1 MPIMADRST
10 LSRKSLAWLLVPAL
24 VIAAAAAWFALDPG
38 FRGSETSQ
46 EAQGP
51 ETQDEFGQRVRNY
64 LLENPQVIVEA
75 MQVLQA
81 RQQAAE
87 ASEIEAVLAAR
98 ADEVFR
104 DPMSPVTGNP
114 DGDVSLVEFFDY
126 NCPYC
131 RRVAP
136 VVAEAEAADPQ
147 LRIVYKEF
155 PILGPGSVFAA
166 RAALAAHRQGLY
178 FAFHEALMQAGGRAE
193 ENSVLTVAKEV
204 GLDVERLKSDM
215 KDPEIQAA
223 IDRNLALA
231 EALRITGTPGF
242 VVGRQILRGA
252 TDLRTLQSLIR
263 EERVATQ

>member
-1 MPIMADRST
+1 MADRAA

-46 EAQGP
+46 EARGP
-51 ETQDEFGQRVRNY
+51 ETQDEFGQRVRDY

-87 ASEIEAVLAAR
+87 SSEAEAVLAAR
-98 ADEVFR
+98 ADEVFH
-104 DPMSPVTGNP
+104 DPMAPVTGNP
-114 DGDVSLVEFFDY
+114 DGDVTLVEFFDY

-136 VVAEAEAADPQ
+136 VVAAAEAADPQ

-155 PILGPGSVFAA
+155 PVLGPDSVFAA
-166 RAALAAHRQGLY
+166 RTALAAHRQGLY
-178 FAFHEALMQAGGRAE
+178 FAFHEALMQAGGRAGE
-193 ENSVLTVAKEV
+193 DSVLAAAEGV

-242 VVGRQILRGA
+242 VVGRRILRGA
-252 TDLRTLQSLIR
+252 TDLETLQSLVR
-263 EERVATQ
+263 DARAAPQ

>member
-1 MPIMADRST
+1 MAERPKF
-10 LSRKSLAWLLVPAL
+10 SRKSLPWLLVPAL
-24 VIAAAAAWFALDPG
+24 AIAAGAIWFALDPG
-38 FRGSETSQ
+38 FRNSGS
-46 EAQGP
+46 AQMTAASDEP
-51 ETQDEFGQRVRNY
+51 DEFGRRVRAY

-87 ASEIEAVLAAR
+87 ASEVEAVLAAR

-104 DPMSPVTGNP
+104 DPMSPITGNP

-136 VVAEAEAADPQ
+136 VVADAEAADPQ

-155 PILGPGSVFAA
+155 PILGPGSAFAA
-166 RAALAAHRQGLY
+166 KAALAAHRQGLY
-178 FAFHEALMQAGGRAE
+178 FTFHEALMQAGGRADE
-193 ENSVLTVAKEV
+193 SSVLAVAEDV
-204 GLDVERLKSDM
+204 GLDLERLKSDM

-242 VVGRQILRGA
+242 VVGKRILRGA
-252 TDLRTLQSLIR
+252 TDLETLQTLIR
-263 EERVATQ
+263 EARAAPQ